1 MVCQIDLSKIR
12 GVKRFNFLVLD
23 PGERSKEMG
32 ATVQDLIQETATIKG
47 AQPIPA
53 SRLGA
58 LGAGLGATILEK
70 CLVVSHFFF
79 SVDGGH
85 TPSLCYFKIF

>member
-1 MVCQIDLSKIR
+1 MGKSTISMVIFNSYVTNYQRVHDGKWSSRSTSQKIR
-12 GVKRFNFLVLD
+12 GVKRVNFLVH

-58 LGAGLGATILEK
+58 AGSWAGSYNT
-70 CLVVSHFFF
+70 
-79 SVDGGH
+79 
-85 TPSLCYFKIF
+85 